1 LIRPRGGDD
10 VDKATLKQ
18 KARQE
23 MKEFLIIS
31 FYLWVVLGVMLLYK
45 GIVLNAEH
53 VGSHIT
59 VWEKGFAILNALA
72 LGKVVLIARAFHLGE
87 GYDDAPLIFPTLLK
101 SALFSV
107 VLACFKILEEA
118 AVGYFHHKTFQQS
131 IGDLGGGT
139 LQGILGL
146 TIVLFVVLIPFF
158 GYTELQRVLGEG
170 KLQTLFFKSRSAA
183 IHEGTVEH
191 VA

>member
-1 LIRPRGGDD
+1 

-18 KARQE
+18 KARRE
-23 MKEFLIIS
+23 FREFLIIS
-31 FYLWVVLGVMLLYK
+31 FYFWVVLGVMLLYK
-45 GIVLNAEH
+45 SIVLNAEH

-87 GYDDAPLIFPTLLK
+87 SYDDAPLIYPTLLK
-101 SALFSV
+101 SALFSI

-131 IGDLGGGT
+131 IADLGGGT
-139 LQGILGL
+139 LQAILGL
-146 TIVLFVVLIPFF
+146 TMVLFVVLIPFF
-158 GYTELQRVLGEG
+158 GYTELQRVWGEG
-170 KLQTLFFKSRSAA
+170 KLQTLFFKPRPQT
-183 IHEGTVEH
+183 IHQGTVEP
-191 VA
+191 AG

>member
-1 LIRPRGGDD
+1 

-18 KARQE
+18 KARRE
-23 MKEFLIIS
+23 FREFLIIS
-31 FYLWVVLGVMLLYK
+31 FYLWVVLAAMLLYK
-45 GIVLNAEH
+45 GIVLSAEH
-53 VGSHIT
+53 AASHIT
-59 VWEKGFAILNALA
+59 VWEKGFALLNALA

-87 GYDDAPLIFPTLLK
+87 GYDDAPLLYPTLLK
-101 SALFSV
+101 SGLFSV

-146 TIVLFVVLIPFF
+146 TLVLFVVLIPFF

-170 KLQTLFFKSRSAA
+170 KLQSFFFKSRTPAV
-183 IHEGTVEH
+183 HEGTVEP
-191 VA
+191 AA

>member
-1 LIRPRGGDD
+1 

-23 MKEFLIIS
+23 MKDFLVIS

-45 GIVLNAEH
+45 SIVLHAAH
-53 VGSHIT
+53 LTSQIT
-59 VWEKGFAILNALA
+59 VWEKGFAIINALA
-72 LGKVVLIARAFHLGE
+72 LGKVALIARALHLGE
-87 GYDDAPLIFPTLLK
+87 RFDDAPLIYPTLFK
-101 SALFSV
+101 SAVFSI
-107 VLACFKILEEA
+107 LLGCFKILEAA
-118 AVGYFHHKTFQQS
+118 AVGYFHHKTFQES

-158 GYTELQRVLGEG
+158 GYSELTRVMGEG
-170 KLQTLFFKSRSAA
+170 RLQSLFFKSRPPASQQTHA
-183 IHEGTVEH
+183 
-191 VA
+191 